1 MPEIGGSIKLKPIAV
16 LGAGS
21 WGTALAIHLARAG
34 LDIRLWGNEPDHM
47 ESLRRDRCNNLFLP
61 EIAFPES
68 LSVYDD
74 LQQALQSVAWI
85 LLAIPSHAFRS
96 FLHASSDLIAENTP
110 VVWASK
116 GLEEGTGKLLHQ
128 VINEE
133 LPQCSR
139 FAVISGPTFARE
151 VAMNMPTAISVA
163 ANTVSLAEEVS
174 NVLHHGN
181 FRAYTSEDIIGVETG
196 GALKNVLAI
205 AAGTSDGLGFG
216 ANARAA
222 LITRGLSEIMR
233 LGTAMG
239 GQIETFMGLAG
250 LGDLVLTCTDDQS
263 RNRRMGLMLA
273 KGLSKEQIR
282 IEIGQEIEGVRTARE
297 VVRLAEQYD
306 VEMPIFEQAYRVLY
320 EGLAPADAVKHLLER
335 KLTSEMIN

>member
-1 MPEIGGSIKLKPIAV
+1 MKLKPVAV

-47 ESLRRDRCNNLFLP
+47 ESLRQQRCNQLFMP
-61 EIAFPES
+61 DIPFPET
-68 LSVYDD
+68 LYVYDS
-74 LQQALQSVAWI
+74 LEEVLQSVSWI

-96 FLHASSDLIAENTP
+96 FLASAHDLINADVP
-110 VVWASK
+110 IVWASK

-139 FAVISGPTFARE
+139 MAVISGPTFARE
-151 VAMNMPTAISVA
+151 VAMNMPTAITVA
-163 ANTVSLAEEVS
+163 SNSPSLADEVGHY
-174 NVLHHGN
+174 LHHGN
-181 FRAYTSEDIIGVETG
+181 FRAYTSEDIIGVEVG

-205 AAGTSDGLGFG
+205 ASGAADGLGFG

-222 LITRGLSEIMR
+222 LITRGLAEIIR

-239 GQIETFMGLAG
+239 GQTETFMGLAG

-263 RNRRMGLMLA
+263 RNRRMGLKLA
-273 KGLSKEQIR
+273 QGMSKEDIR
-282 IEIGQEIEGVRTARE
+282 KEIGQEIEGVRTARE
-297 VVRLAEQYD
+297 VMRLAKQYD
-306 VEMPIFEQAYRVLY
+306 VEMPIFEQAYKVLY
-320 EGLAPADAVKHLLER
+320 ENLSPLDAVKHLLER
-335 KLTSEMIN
+335 KSTSEAV